1 MRGPAKTRVRMPR
14 LLTLH
19 IVRHVLGTTAV
30 VALAMLAIHS
40 FISLVTEADETGKGG
55 FGVAQLLLVTLLQL
69 PSGLA
74 LLMPIVAMIG
84 ALMGLGVLS
93 GQGELTAMRAAGF
106 SERRIAAATLVA
118 GAILGATGW
127 LVSDVLAPAGGNA
140 ADAVKARAQGR
151 PADGG
156 RSVWLRDGREVLRIH
171 KLKAEDRVEGL
182 DIYRL
187 DAALKLET
195 VISAK
200 EARFV
205 GERWELTG
213 VEETRLDASGRATVS
228 EAPPTVWQGAVNPN
242 VLRLYLLEADALSV
256 AGLQR
261 LIAYLDDNRLD
272 AQQYRLKLW
281 SKLFE
286 PLTVMAMALFAVP
299 FAFGGLRDSGAG
311 QRLLIGI
318 LLGVGFYV
326 VNRVS
331 LSLGQIYGWSPVLA
345 AGTPTLLWAAL
356 GVWRLQRFREA

>member
-1 MRGPAKTRVRMPR
+1 MPR

-55 FGVAQLLLVTLLQL
+55 FGVAQLLLSTFFHL

-84 ALMGLGVLS
+84 ALMGLGMLS

-106 SERRIAAATLVA
+106 SVRSIALATLIA
-118 GAILGATGW
+118 GALLGATGW
-127 LVSDVLAPAGGNA
+127 FVSDVLAPAGERA
-140 ADAVKARAQGR
+140 ADAVKARARGL
-151 PADGG
+151 AVGTG
-156 RSVWLRDGREVLRIH
+156 KTVWLRDGDQVLRIRN
-171 KLKAEDRVEGL
+171 LRAEDRADHLE
-182 DIYRL
+182 IYRL
-187 DAALKLET
+187 GPDFRLVQALSAARARYQGDRWLLED
-195 VISAK
+195 VQ
-200 EARFV
+200 
-205 GERWELTG
+205 
-213 VEETRLDASGRATVS
+213 ETRLAADGRTEVARRERMEWS
-228 EAPPTVWQGAVNPN
+228 GAVNPN
-242 VLRLYLLEADALSV
+242 VLRLYVLEADALSV
-256 AGLQR
+256 TGLRR
-261 LIAYLDDNRLD
+261 LIAYLDDNQLD
-272 AQQYRLKLW
+272 AQQYRLQLW
-281 SKLFE
+281 RKLFE

-331 LSLGQIYGWSPVLA
+331 LSLGQIYGWSPLLA
-345 AGTPTLLWAAL
+345 AGTPTLAWAAL
-356 GVWRLQRFREA
+356 GSWRLRQIR

>member
-1 MRGPAKTRVRMPR
+1 MPR

-55 FGVAQLLLVTLLQL
+55 FGVAQLLLSTFFHL

-84 ALMGLGVLS
+84 ALMGLGILS

-106 SERRIAAATLVA
+106 SVRRIAQAALIA
-118 GAILGATGW
+118 GAVLGVTGW
-127 LVSDVLAPAGGNA
+127 FVSDVVAPAGERA
-140 ADAVKARAQGR
+140 ADAVKAKARGVVANTGKT
-151 PADGG
+151 
-156 RSVWLRDGREVLRIH
+156 VWLRDGNQVLRIR
-171 KLKAEDRVEGL
+171 KLRAEDRAEHL
-182 DIYRL
+182 EFYRL
-187 DAALKLET
+187 GPDFRLEQAMTAERALYQGDRWLLE
-195 VISAK
+195 
-200 EARFV
+200 
-205 GERWELTG
+205 G
-213 VEETRLDASGRATVS
+213 VQETRLDASGATTVS
-228 EAPPTVWQGAVNPN
+228 RQDRAEWFGAINPN
-242 VLRLYLLEADALSV
+242 VLRLYVLEADALSI
-256 AGLQR
+256 AGLNR
-261 LIAYLDDNRLD
+261 LITYLDDNQLD
-272 AQQYRLKLW
+272 AQQYRLQFW
-281 SKLFE
+281 RKLFE

-331 LSLGQIYGWSPVLA
+331 LSLGQIYGWSPILA
-345 AGTPTLLWAAL
+345 AGTPTLAWAAL
-356 GVWRLQRFREA
+356 ASWRLQRFR